1 MKSVNENEQRY
12 LERKYGTV
20 VGIPIEMIDCDN
32 TEFTDFI
39 AENRNS
45 LVNYART
52 LNIDVNKAD
61 DLIND
66 AWYSYKINEENG
78 KGYDMSAGHGDIITV
93 EEAIKARLKLMA
105 KNSIYHR
112 ATDGGQEV
120 LAHFTEDTEDDS
132 IQNSYTNMA
141 SVDDINAAIIEENF
155 DLAENM
161 QYFISCTRNCRV
173 SGLTVL
179 EKIDAI
185 VEGIESDVFNANFIS
200 DLWVCSEGMKDCF
213 SVIFSAWSR
222 NKKTYASTL
231 ATVKEEFMK
240 CRKWA

>member
-1 MKSVNENEQRY
+1 MKSVREDEQRY

-20 VGIPIEMIDCDN
+20 VGIPFHMIDCDN

-39 AENRNS
+39 ADNRNS
-45 LVNYART
+45 LVNYAKT

-66 AWYSYKINEENG
+66 AWYSYRINEENG

-93 EEAIKARLKLMA
+93 EEAVKARIKLMSR
-105 KNSIYHR
+105 NSLYHR

-132 IQNSYTNMA
+132 VQNSYTNMA
-141 SVDDINAAIIEENF
+141 SVEDINAAIVEESA

-161 QYFISCTRNCRV
+161 QYFISCTGDCRV
-173 SGLTVL
+173 SGLSVL
-179 EKIDAI
+179 EKLDII
-185 VEGIESDVFNANFIS
+185 VDSIESDVFNAGFIS
-200 DLWVCSEGMKDCF
+200 DLWTCSEGMKDCF
-213 SVIFSAWSR
+213 SSIFSAWTR
-222 NKKTYASTL
+222 NKNAYASTL
-231 ATVKEEFMK
+231 ASVKEDYMK
-240 CRKWA
+240 CRRLA